1 MKGPT
6 IIVIALALAGCA
18 TAHQEERIN
27 AVKDFVEV
35 NDLEQAESIRSFE
48 QLGQEVLNDEYVIVS
63 TRREQWLLEYAYRCV
78 EDPISRRTRPDV
90 RRDPGRIYAGSDTFR
105 GCQIRAL
112 YPITAEQAEELRE
125 IGKAPGER

>member
-63 TRREQWLLEYAYRCV
+63 TRREQWLLEYVTRCV
-78 EDPISRRTRPDV
+78 DDPMTRKMRPDV
-90 RRDPGRIYAGSDTFR
+90 RYNSRHIYAGNDTFR
-105 GCQIRAL
+105 GCRIRAL
-112 YPITAEQAEELRE
+112 YPISEDQAQALRE
-125 IGKAPGER
+125 LGKAPGEK